1 MNFLPNTFE
10 LFILEILTPHRKET
24 FTMMTS
30 INRTYTPSTG
40 NYKTP
45 KNETE
50 SSSEVRADKKLIT
63 LLKDR
68 EKFEALAGKD
78 NILTVKEAA
87 DLLKNNNRP
96 LA

>member
-30 INRTYTPSTG
+30 INRTYTSSTG

-50 SSSEVRADKKLIT
+50 SSFEVRADKKLIT